1 MVKNLKDKPVYPMR
15 TVVRLTGVGP
25 HKLRF
30 WEGRYGLISPS
41 RTSSGH
47 RLYSKR
53 DLDQIKAI
61 AELVEKQGFS
71 LVAVKEMLEDKMA
84 RSESG
89 QLVEAG
95 H

>member
-1 MVKNLKDKPVYPMR
+1 MRNLRDAPVYPMR

-30 WEGRYGLISPS
+30 WEGRYGLITPS
-41 RTSSGH
+41 RTHAGH

-53 DLDQIKAI
+53 DLEHIKTI

-71 LVAVKEMLEDKMA
+71 LVAVKEMLTEEGPLTSVRRGGDG
-84 RSESG
+84 RR
-89 QLVEAG
+89 
-95 H
+95 

>member
-1 MVKNLKDKPVYPMR
+1 MKQIKDMPVYPMR
-15 TVVRLTGVGP
+15 TVVKLTGVGP

-30 WEGRYGLISPS
+30 WEGRYGLISPT

-61 AELVEKQGFS
+61 ADLVEKQGFS
-71 LVAVKEMLEDKMA
+71 LVAVKEMLTN
-84 RSESG
+84 G
-89 QLVEAG
+89 G
-95 H
+95 